1 MSPFGRIAPVEG
13 VAGVESVFV
22 SVRRTDLIP
31 KAETGGISVL
41 AADESLLGTLEG
53 TLADGRNLD
62 AATARYPTVT
72 RLIRTISRPA
82 LHGSM
87 AMIMVAVVILT
98 GRSAPTYPELSD
110 QGSVVSAMAGPIWVE
125 VKEIA
130 DPLPRRSPIVLNRRP
145 QRFVTL
151 VSTEPRPWT
160 PVPEINSPA
169 TV

>member
-1 MSPFGRIAPVEG
+1 MPSDERFRRPREPDVTDYTDRLEQKLRAQIVENPP
-13 VAGVESVFV
+13 
-22 SVRRTDLIP
+22 R
-31 KAETGGISVL
+31 
-41 AADESLLGTLEG
+41 
-53 TLADGRNLD
+53 
-62 AATARYPTVT
+62 TARYPTVT
-72 RLIRTISRPA
+72 RVIRTISRPA

-98 GRSAPTYPELSD
+98 GRSAPTYPQLSD

-130 DPLPRRSPIVLNRRP
+130 DPLPRRSPVVVNRRP

-151 VSTEPRPWT
+151 VSTEPRPWP

>member
-1 MSPFGRIAPVEG
+1 M
-13 VAGVESVFV
+13 
-22 SVRRTDLIP
+22 
-31 KAETGGISVL
+31 
-41 AADESLLGTLEG
+41 
-53 TLADGRNLD
+53 
-62 AATARYPTVT
+62 T
-72 RLIRTISRPA
+72 RVIRTISRPA

-87 AMIMVAVVILT
+87 AMIMVAVVIMT

-130 DPLPRRSPIVLNRRP
+130 DPLPRRSPVVVNRRP

>member
-1 MSPFGRIAPVEG
+1 MPSNERFRRPREPDLTDYCDRLEQKLRAQIVETPP
-13 VAGVESVFV
+13 
-22 SVRRTDLIP
+22 RT
-31 KAETGGISVL
+31 V
-41 AADESLLGTLEG
+41 
-53 TLADGRNLD
+53 
-62 AATARYPTVT
+62 RYPAVT
-72 RLIRTISRPA
+72 RVIRTISRPA

-87 AMIMVAVVILT
+87 AMIMVAVVIMT

-110 QGSVVSAMAGPIWVE
+110 QVSVVSAMAGPIWVE

-130 DPLPRRSPIVLNRRP
+130 DPLPRRSPVVVNRRP
-145 QRFVTL
+145 PRFVTL